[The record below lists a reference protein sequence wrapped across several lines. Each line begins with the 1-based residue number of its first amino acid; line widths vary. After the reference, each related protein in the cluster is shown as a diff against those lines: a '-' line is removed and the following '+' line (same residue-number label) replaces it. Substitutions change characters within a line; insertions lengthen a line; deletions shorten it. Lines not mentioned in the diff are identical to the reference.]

1 MKKFDFL
8 KNSHILYMLLGTL
21 IPPAAKLRLLP
32 KHIGKSFLK
41 MEKPLREKLL
51 AVVKNGMMFNSFTQ
65 SEFNEIAKCLEQS
78 DKNSEI
84 KPLPQLV
91 DTKTAMQHLHCDK
104 HRLNTYLNH
113 GYIRRVKFGHRK
125 VMVDYQSLYEFM
137 NTGIA
142 VHSSVEVS
150 HE

>member
-1 MKKFDFL
+1 MRKLDFF
-8 KNSHILYMLLGTL
+8 KNAHIFYTWLGTL
-21 IPPAAKLRLLP
+21 IPLAVKLKPLP
-32 KHIGKSFLK
+32 RPVGLPIFK
-41 MEKPLREKLL
+41 MEKKLREKLL
-51 AVVKNGMMFNSFTQ
+51 TVVKNGMMFNTFTK
-65 SEFNEIAKCLEQS
+65 SEFDEIAQCLDQT
-78 DKNSEI
+78 DKNSTI

-125 VMVDYQSLYEFM
+125 VMVDYQSLYAFM
-137 NTGIA
+137 NNGIA
-142 VHSSVEVS
+142 AHSSVEIS